1 MKEKLQCLQLIREG
15 LDENT
20 FRFVVA
26 EVIVKHYVTEIAE
39 KKKKFYLRDVHC
51 RTNLMLRS
59 MGLDEVS
66 YRFVHKNSYVLF

>member
-1 MKEKLQCLQLIREG
+1 MKEKLQCLRLIREG

-26 EVIVKHYVTEIAE
+26 EVIVKHYTKEMA
-39 KKKKFYLRDVHC
+39 KRKNNFYIRDVHC